1 MKVSFFIY
9 ADLEYLNEKINRNC
23 RNNPKKPST
32 TKINKHTASGYSLF
46 TYYSFD
52 KTKNMLDY

>member
-1 MKVSFFIY
+1 MKVPFFIY
-9 ADLEYLNEKINRNC
+9 ADLEYLNKKISIC